1 MTEPTMPQRKALA
14 RAEMLKSRLKELRDH
29 AVRNRSVSKIGLV
42 RHLVDDELILDQII
56 DELRRGIEVLDQ

>member
-1 MTEPTMPQRKALA
+1 MTEPTMPQSKDLA
-14 RAEMLKSRLKELRDH
+14 RAEVLKSRLKELRDH
-29 AVRNRSVSKIGLV
+29 AVRSRSVSKIGLI